1 MRDTDARKHFVLYLT
16 NTPNPVVSFPSRK
29 EEICRVVV
37 VVVVVVVVGF
47 VVFSFLFIP
56 HLSVPPA
63 LKSQLF
69 NILRFYNFLTYIS
82 TLDVTD

>member
-29 EEICRVVV
+29 EEICR
-37 VVVVVVVVGF
+37 VVVVVVGF

>member
-16 NTPNPVVSFPSRK
+16 NIPNPVVSFPSRK
-29 EEICRVVV
+29 EEICR
-37 VVVVVVVVGF
+37 VVVVVVGF